1 MSQMYWHTRQH
12 LVQIASGSIPLEVER
27 MQDAPLVFWPLL
39 TDVAQARL
47 HQEMTTIIYH
57 RSSWLTIK
65 LFKKAERCALSTHP
79 VQPIKHSH
87 KRPSSNAK
95 VSPTTVNPPTAEKM
109 MTVYTIN
116 FQSKRGVNSN
126 YALFIEP
133 PVISGTSPEACMN
146 VWYTSF
152 VLNHGYF
159 DIKTGVDYYAC
170 MLTSL

>member
-1 MSQMYWHTRQH
+1 
-12 LVQIASGSIPLEVER
+12 
-27 MQDAPLVFWPLL
+27 
-39 TDVAQARL
+39 
-47 HQEMTTIIYH
+47 
-57 RSSWLTIK
+57 
-65 LFKKAERCALSTHP
+65 
-79 VQPIKHSH
+79 
-87 KRPSSNAK
+87 
-95 VSPTTVNPPTAEKM
+95 M

-159 DIKTGVDYYAC
+159 DIKTGVDYYAWVGTATAKPAPGVTVNTDTFG
-170 MLTSL
+170 MVIEAQYPDDHGPPLPLPRELIRD